1 MIAMIQGRLLDKT
14 DQQIVVDVSG
24 LGYELSVPL
33 STLLSLGPIDSAVS
47 LYTHL
52 VVRQDAQILFGFSE
66 KQDRELFRA
75 LIRVNK
81 IGPKLAIAI
90 LSAVDARAF
99 ITCIRQNDVKTLNG
113 IAGVGKVMA
122 ERLIIEMRDKFT
134 DWQIGLDAG
143 AVLVPKSESLA
154 DAEAALVGLGFK
166 PQDAARVLAQTENE
180 DDDVQALV
188 KQALK
193 LLA

>member
-166 PQDAARVLAQTENE
+166 PQDAARVLAQTEND

>member
-143 AVLVPKSESLA
+143 AVLVPKSDSLA